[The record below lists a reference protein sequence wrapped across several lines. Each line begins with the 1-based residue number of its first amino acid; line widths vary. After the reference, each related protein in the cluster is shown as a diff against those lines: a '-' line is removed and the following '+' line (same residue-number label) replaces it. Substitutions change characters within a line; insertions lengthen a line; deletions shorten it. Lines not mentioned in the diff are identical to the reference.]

1 MIRDAISAEASSRR
15 AMRRASEKPFE
26 VAEKAY
32 WLRRGAPLAALVDR
46 WLQTV
51 RDNGRLKQIYA
62 AWFE

>member
-1 MIRDAISAEASSRR
+1 VHP
-15 AMRRASEKPFE
+15 EKPFN

-32 WLRRGAPLAALVDR
+32 WLRRGAPLAAFVDR

>member
-1 MIRDAISAEASSRR
+1 VNP
-15 AMRRASEKPFE
+15 EKPFD

-32 WLRRGAPLAALVDR
+32 WLQRDAALAAFVDR

-51 RDNGRLKQIYA
+51 RDDGRFKQMYT